1 MSKPDNLIKVNKG
14 FKTLNSSI
22 KSLFSSFL
30 GSHQTLAIFMLIF
43 GVFIGLSTFDKGGPI
58 GVLLYGLLTWA
69 FGYASYSLPLLLFY
83 GAAILIRDKDV
94 IKSQNVFIGT
104 IWVQI
109 FSASLFHFYI
119 HAEPLSISVGSNI
132 LQKSGGFVSAFIV
145 FPLNNLLD
153 QQMTHAVLLLGLI
166 VSVLKMTD
174 IDLKDLIGGGQAI
187 LIYIYKGY
195 LT

>member
-1 MSKPDNLIKVNKG
+1 MSD
-14 FKTLNSSI
+14 
-22 KSLFSSFL
+22 
-30 GSHQTLAIFMLIF
+30 
-43 GVFIGLSTFDKGGPI
+43 
-58 GVLLYGLLTWA
+58 
-69 FGYASYSLPLLLFY
+69 PL
-83 GAAILIRDKDV
+83 
-94 IKSQNVFIGT
+94 
-104 IWVQI
+104 
-109 FSASLFHFYI
+109 SASLFHFYI

-187 LIYIYKGY
+187 VIYIYKFIFAFFKARREVSKINFDNLLEEETKPSKDIKNNVLKLKTKKINKNKETNTEANISIKKGAS
-195 LT
+195 LAIVNKLGKFNKSKKIKTKIFPE

>member
-1 MSKPDNLIKVNKG
+1 ML
-14 FKTLNSSI
+14 TL
-22 KSLFSSFL
+22 
-30 GSHQTLAIFMLIF
+30 
-43 GVFIGLSTFDKGGPI
+43 GVFIGLSSFEKGGPI
-58 GVLLYGLLTWA
+58 GVLIYGLITWA

-104 IWVQI
+104 MWVQI

-145 FPLNNLLD
+145 YPLNNLLD

-187 LIYIYKGY
+187 VIYLSLIHI
-195 LT
+195 